1 MNARTRIAR
10 LVCTLLCAAT
20 LAACGAT
27 PEADTPTANEET
39 QETARTQGVAETQE
53 SPETSEQETEESEAA
68 MKTITITVNGR
79 SFEAELE
86 DSDLGRAFMAML
98 PLELDMSELNG
109 NEKYYYLDTQ
119 LLPSNPSRPGRIEA
133 GDLMLYGSDCV
144 VLFYESF
151 DTSYSYTRIGRLT
164 NAEGIAE
171 AVGTGSVT
179 MTFAE

>member
-27 PEADTPTANEET
+27 PEADTPTANKET
-39 QETARTQGVAETQE
+39 QETSPTQGVAETQE
-53 SPETSEQETEESEAA
+53 SPETSEQETERSEAA
-68 MKTITITVNGR
+68 METITITVNGQN
-79 SFEAELE
+79 FEAELE

-109 NEKYYYLDTQ
+109 NEKYYYLDT

-144 VLFYESF
+144 VLFYQSF

-171 AVGTGSVT
+171 AAGTGSVT
-179 MTFAE
+179 VTFA